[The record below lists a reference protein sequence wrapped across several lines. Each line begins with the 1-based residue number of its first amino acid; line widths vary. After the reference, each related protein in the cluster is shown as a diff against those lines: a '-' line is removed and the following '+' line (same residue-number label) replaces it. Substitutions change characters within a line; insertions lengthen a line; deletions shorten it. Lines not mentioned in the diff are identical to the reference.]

1 MLSWKRQRK
10 IYQKKNRS
18 LKEKEMPQK
27 QNLQEKLESNLRRI
41 KQLERKNEETKK
53 QIESG
58 ITEVEFPPMGKEKEE
73 SLKKAYAFLRAYDK
87 SYFLLH
93 KDEKEM
99 PNKVNLEEQLNRNQR
114 LINRLEREN
123 EEIKKRIESGMTE
136 IDVLTPEERLEIVK
150 SHTHTLKYFKTLI
163 DKEEKKE
170 KERKEKES

>member
-1 MLSWKRQRK
+1 
-10 IYQKKNRS
+10 
-18 LKEKEMPQK
+18 MPQK
-27 QNLQEKLESNLRRI
+27 QNLKEKLESNLRLI
-41 KQLERKNEETKK
+41 KQLERLNEEVNK

-58 ITEVEFPPMGKEKEE
+58 ITEAEFPPMGKEKEE

-99 PNKVNLEEQLNRNQR
+99 PDKINLVEKLKRDQR
-114 LINRLEREN
+114 RINRLEREN

-150 SHTHTLKYFKTLI
+150 SHTRTLKYFKTLI
-163 DKEEKKE
+163 DKEEKKK
-170 KERKEKES
+170 KEREEKDKHF